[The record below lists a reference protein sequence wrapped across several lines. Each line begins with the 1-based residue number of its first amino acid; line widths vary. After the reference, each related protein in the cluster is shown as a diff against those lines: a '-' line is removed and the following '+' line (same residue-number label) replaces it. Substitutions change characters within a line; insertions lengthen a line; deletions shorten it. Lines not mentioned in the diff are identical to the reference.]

1 MLDAPPLNLFS
12 AAMFDD
18 LEAAIAHAQEAAP
31 RALIFRAQGDVVSA
45 GVDVHVFEGLDA
57 AGADALTARL
67 MAFSHAVEDLPF
79 PTLAVAHGL
88 CLTAAL
94 ELSLAC
100 DLLWAG
106 EGVQFGLVEA
116 VVGITPLMGGTQRM
130 AERAGAARAREFVM
144 TGGLFTAETLHDWG
158 VVNRVLPAEDLL
170 EKSRRFAARLAAG
183 PTQAHAATK
192 RIVRAQADHGTRGA
206 DAAHRRTDV
215 TSIRHRGHQE
225 RSALFF
231 GTRSRK
237 SQFPGKL
244 KHPVTLIS
252 LSELLFYERV
262 AECPTFLRKSAR
274 RSLRA

>member
-1 MLDAPPLNLFS
+1 MPQAFYEQQDDVGELILDAPPLNLFG
-12 AAMFDD
+12 ATMFDD
-18 LEAAIAHAQEAAP
+18 LEAAIVDAQESSP

-45 GVDVHVFEGLDA
+45 GVDVHVFDSLG
-57 AGADALTARL
+57 AGGAGEMTARL
-67 MAFSHAVEDLPF
+67 MAFAHAIEDLPF

-144 TGGLFTAETLHDWG
+144 TGGLYTAETLHDWG
-158 VVNRVLPAEDLL
+158 VVNRVLPAEELL
-170 EKSRRFAARLAAG
+170 DKARRFAARLAAG

-206 DAAHRRTDV
+206 DERTAEL
-215 TSIRHRGHQE
+215 TSH
-225 RSALFF
+225 LFDTQDTQNAVHSF
-231 GTRSRK
+231 LEHG
-237 SQFPGKL
+237 PGKASF
-244 KHPVTLIS
+244 TG
-252 LSELLFYERV
+252 R
-262 AECPTFLRKSAR
+262 
-274 RSLRA
+274 

>member
-1 MLDAPPLNLFS
+1 
-12 AAMFDD
+12 MFDD
-18 LEAAIAHAQEAAP
+18 LEAAIVQAQEAGP

-67 MAFSHAVEDLPF
+67 MAFAHAVEDLPF

-130 AERAGAARAREFVM
+130 AERAGTARAREFVM
-144 TGGLFTAETLHDWG
+144 TGGLYTAETLHPG
-158 VVNRVLPAEDLL
+158 VWSTACCRPA
-170 EKSRRFAARLAAG
+170 SCSTRRAASPRG
-183 PTQAHAATK
+183 WRP
-192 RIVRAQADHGTRGA
+192 VRP
-206 DAAHRRTDV
+206 RRTSPPSGSCAPRPTTAPAAP
-215 TSIRHRGHQE
+215 TSGPP
-225 RSALFF
+225 S
-231 GTRSRK
+231 
-237 SQFPGKL
+237 
-244 KHPVTLIS
+244 
-252 LSELLFYERV
+252 
-262 AECPTFLRKSAR
+262 
-274 RSLRA
+274 